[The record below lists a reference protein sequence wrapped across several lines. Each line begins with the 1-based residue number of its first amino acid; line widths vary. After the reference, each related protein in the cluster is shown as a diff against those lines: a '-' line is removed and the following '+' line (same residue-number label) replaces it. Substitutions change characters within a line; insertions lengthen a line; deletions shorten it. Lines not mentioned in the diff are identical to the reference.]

1 MGSQVGMALAKD
13 ASALAGLPHEGA
25 LTPLLFRV
33 VKEGAYEL
41 SRKELKVAVP
51 IVVGEGKKDCYLYL
65 GEIKADKGRHIAAFG
80 LDVLS
85 DQPESIALLD
95 GIVDVLQ
102 GRAGRDFR
110 ARYTSDVA
118 ARQQV
123 RGLMLSQYTVSEDDF
138 KTLKEWG
145 ATVARYQMYP
155 VGEKWKGKTSDISG
169 FADWLDWKL
178 GVLKGE
184 VLPLARKYGIPLVV
198 DLHVPP
204 GGRGG
209 SGMKMLD
216 DPDWAAF
223 FVDCWRK
230 IVTRLKEEGCVYAY
244 DLINEPTQFGA
255 PKVCDY
261 LEIQRR
267 AANAIREIDPITPV
281 IVSCRNDVA
290 WCAPSAFKWMK
301 PLDIVNVFYQFH
313 MYEPFD
319 YTHQKVLPQ
328 FKDTVAAYPDA
339 TKGWDAEGLRRIVA
353 PVRDFEK
360 RYGARIF
367 VGEFSSIAYAKG
379 CDRWI
384 ADVGAMLNEYGWDWC
399 YHAFREWP
407 GWSVEHV
414 VTSGDSASTAKFA
427 TSDDNPRRRALL
439 GALRYGRILP

>member
-1 MGSQVGMALAKD
+1 MKTTSAVFLLTLIVYAALADCGFAAPFK
-13 ASALAGLPHEGA
+13 AQY
-25 LTPLLFRV
+25 TP
-33 VKEGAYEL
+33 
-41 SRKELKVAVP
+41 
-51 IVVGEGKKDCYLYL
+51 
-65 GEIKADKGRHIAAFG
+65 
-80 LDVLS
+80 
-85 DQPESIALLD
+85 
-95 GIVDVLQ
+95 
-102 GRAGRDFR
+102 
-110 ARYTSDVA
+110 DVA
-118 ARQQV
+118 ARKQV
-123 RGLMLSQYTVSEDDF
+123 RGVMLSQFTVVEDDF

-155 VGEKWKGKTSDISG
+155 GGEKWKGKTSDTAG
-169 FADWLDWKL
+169 FAAWLDWKL

-184 VLPLARKYGIPLVV
+184 VLPMSRKYGVPLVV

-216 DPDWAAF
+216 DPVWADF
-223 FVDCWRK
+223 FVECWRK
-230 IVTRLKEEGCVYAY
+230 IVTQLKDEGGVYAY

-267 AANAIREIDPITPV
+267 AASAIRKIDATTPI

-301 PLDIVNVFYQFH
+301 PIDLPNIFYQFH

-328 FKDTVAAYPDA
+328 FKETVAAYPDEA
-339 TKGWDAEGLRRIVA
+339 KGWNAEGLRRMVE
-353 PVRDFEK
+353 PVREFE
-360 RYGARIF
+360 RRHGARIF
-367 VGEFSSIAYAKG
+367 VGEFSAVAYAKG

-399 YHAFREWP
+399 YHAFREWA

-427 TSDDNPRRRALL
+427 ASGDNPRRRALL
-439 GALRYGRILP
+439 AALRNVRILP